1 MNSMKPI
8 FTSALTYGR
17 NIGSVSSLVLVS
29 LWMILAAGCATLRP
43 DFVTPSVNVTSF
55 KPLSSETFTPRFEF
69 GMRVVNPNS
78 SALNLRGM
86 SYKLYLNDFN
96 RVLMARE
103 RGIRNAREIGFYIGR
118 SERLVNEYLE
128 LVKVAEK
135 DKCQREKLSSIKIQ
149 MRHLERNIPLKKKG
163 FGMVWRQE

>member
-55 KPLSSETFTPRFEF
+55 KPLSSETFTPRFEI

-86 SYKLYLNDFN
+86 SYKLYLNDFEVVEGAAN
-96 RVLMARE
+96 GLPEVPAYGEAEFKIIATVGLIE
-103 RGIRNAREIGFYIGR
+103 GVHFVNDLLQNARSKVDY
-118 SERLVNEYLE
+118 RLQARLDVGAMVPVIPI
-128 LVKVAEK
+128 VK
-135 DKCQREKLSSIKIQ
+135 SGSFS
-149 MRHLERNIPLKKKG
+149 P
-163 FGMVWRQE
+163 